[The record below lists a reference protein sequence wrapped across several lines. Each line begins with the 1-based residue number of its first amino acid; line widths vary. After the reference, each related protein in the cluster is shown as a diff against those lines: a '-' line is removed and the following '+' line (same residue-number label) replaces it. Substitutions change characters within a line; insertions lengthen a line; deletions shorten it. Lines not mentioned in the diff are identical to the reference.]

1 MGIAM
6 IKERIIEKAADG
18 SSFSVNAVTMI
29 YEDMD
34 GHNLTFYI
42 SPEGLYDEVH
52 KGVVKM
58 SQTDAGDTSNLST
71 EQGFLKV
78 RLTKLIKSAVKGVFM
93 MYGNDLMT
101 LFYGSSN
108 HPRPPKDKKLD
119 LVNWYLAELTKILI
133 ANMMKNDIVLVGQ
146 HTEIGSNVISVD
158 AVSTRPV
165 PAIAQG

>member
-1 MGIAM
+1 M

-52 KGVVKM
+52 TGVVKM
-58 SQTDAGDTSNLST
+58 SQTDAGDTSNLPV
-71 EQGFLKV
+71 EQRILKEM
-78 RLTKLIKSAVKGVFM
+78 LTKSIKAAVKGVFII
-93 MYGNDLMT
+93 YGDKLLT

-108 HPRPPKDKKLD
+108 HPHPPKDKKLD
-119 LVNWYLAELTKILI
+119 LVNWYLEELTKILI
-133 ANMMKNDIVLVGQ
+133 ANMMKNDIVLKGQ
-146 HTEIGSNVISVD
+146 
-158 AVSTRPV
+158 R
-165 PAIAQG
+165 